1 MIRVGVIGC
10 GYWGPKLVR
19 NFSDVPGARVTTI
32 CDLDRDRL
40 ADVRARYP
48 WVRATTRANEL
59 IGATDVD
66 AVVVATP
73 VSSHYDLASRAL
85 AAGKHVLVEKPLATS
100 AVQAERLVEE
110 AARRRLVLLVD
121 HTFVYTGAVRK
132 IRDLLAGE
140 GVGEVLYYDSVR
152 IDLGPYRHDVNVL
165 WDLAA
170 HDLSIL
176 DYLLGAQPRAVSATG
191 ARHLAGGTET
201 VAYITL
207 FFDDSLIAH
216 VHANWL
222 APVKVRSLLIGGREK
237 MIVYNDLEPIEKV
250 RVYDKGIVVND
261 DPDSVYQ
268 MRVGYR
274 TGDMWAPRV
283 DPTEALRTEA
293 AHFLRCVSDGE
304 PPMSGGDAGL
314 RVVRILEAT
323 SQSLAAHGG
332 PVVLAAGTV
341 A

>member
-19 NFSDVPGARVTTI
+19 NFSDVPDARVTAA
-32 CDLDRDRL
+32 CDVDASRL
-40 ADVRARYP
+40 ADISRRYP
-48 WVRATTRANEL
+48 WVRTTTRPDEL
-59 IGATDVD
+59 IVAPDVD

-73 VSSHYDLASRAL
+73 VSTHYELAQRAL
-85 AAGKHVLVEKPLATS
+85 SAGKHVLVEKPVATS
-100 AVQAERLVEE
+100 GDLAERLVEE

-121 HTFVYTGAVRK
+121 HTFVYTGAVRT
-132 IRDLLAGE
+132 IQGLLADRIA
-140 GVGEVLYYDSVR
+140 GEVLYYDSVR

-176 DYLLGAQPRAVSATG
+176 DYLLAARPLAVSATG

-207 FFDDSLIAH
+207 FFDGNLIAH

-237 MIVYNDLEPIEKV
+237 MIVYDDVEPTEKV

-261 DPDSVYQ
+261 DPESVYQ

-283 DPTEALRTEA
+283 DPTEPLRTEVL
-293 AHFLRCVSDGE
+293 HFLQCVSAGERPISDGE
-304 PPMSGGDAGL
+304 AGL
-314 RVVRILEAT
+314 RVVRVLEAT
-323 SQSLAAHGG
+323 TESLAAHGR
-332 PVVLAAGTV
+332 PVELAGTV